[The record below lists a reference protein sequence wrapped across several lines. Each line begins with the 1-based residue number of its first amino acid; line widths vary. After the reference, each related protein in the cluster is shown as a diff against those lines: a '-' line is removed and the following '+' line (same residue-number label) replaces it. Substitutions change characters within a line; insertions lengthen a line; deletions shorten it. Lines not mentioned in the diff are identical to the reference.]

1 MPAST
6 GDDDDDG
13 GRNFS
18 TVDNGVYD
26 ADDDGR
32 YVLVGNHVVGLNV
45 WNTGDG
51 TYVVVGA
58 LVGVPVLSVGVFVDD
73 GVVAG
78 VLVASIIKSDSL
90 SVASLIPSLSLSP
103 PILELS
109 AVVHVVSPQPILVHS
124 LPQKFISENHLHDFV
139 AAAPAVS

>member
-58 LVGVPVLSVGVFVDD
+58 LVGVLVLSVGVFVDD

-103 PILELS
+103 SAPIL
-109 AVVHVVSPQPILVHS
+109 
-124 LPQKFISENHLHDFV
+124 
-139 AAAPAVS
+139 